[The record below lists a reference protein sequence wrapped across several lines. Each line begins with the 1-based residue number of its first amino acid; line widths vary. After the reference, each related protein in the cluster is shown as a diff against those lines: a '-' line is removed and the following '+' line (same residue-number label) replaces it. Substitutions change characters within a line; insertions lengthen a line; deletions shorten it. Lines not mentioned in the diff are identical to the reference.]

1 VRAALLAAVVALLAA
16 CGDGA
21 PGRSPVQ
28 AELDRLYGPVSPALC
43 RELNDLR
50 FGDVPG
56 EWTAQQRKLISNV
69 ASNRYEADCAR
80 S

>member
-1 VRAALLAAVVALLAA
+1 VLAAVALVTA
-16 CGDGA
+16 CGSGG
-21 PGRSPVQ
+21 PGRTPVQ

-56 EWTAQQRKLISNV
+56 EWTAQQRKLIAEV
-69 ASNRYEADCAR
+69 ASARYEAGCAR